1 MKNEE
6 KIKETISK
14 AAKGIGDAATAAAGK
29 TGELAAAAKEKIV
42 DVVDVNGNGEIDL
55 EDFIILGLRTP
66 GIRVDRTRFL
76 QMQLEK
82 NHPQSVIDDAI
93 GHNPAHAGIDPAEI
107 ERIANEVIKYERN
120 CVSGISAALGA
131 PGGAAM
137 VATIPAD
144 MIQY

>member
-55 EDFIILGLRTP
+55 EDFIKRNTGSMTYGGEKLTDEEQQQVLVAMRT
-66 GIRVDRTRFL
+66 IFWRRHKHD
-76 QMQLEK
+76 
-82 NHPQSVIDDAI
+82 
-93 GHNPAHAGIDPAEI
+93 
-107 ERIANEVIKYERN
+107 
-120 CVSGISAALGA
+120 
-131 PGGAAM
+131 
-137 VATIPAD
+137 
-144 MIQY
+144 

>member
-76 QMQLEK
+76 Q
-82 NHPQSVIDDAI
+82 
-93 GHNPAHAGIDPAEI
+93 I
-107 ERIANEVIKYERN
+107 EN
-120 CVSGISAALGA
+120 
-131 PGGAAM
+131 
-137 VATIPAD
+137 
-144 MIQY
+144 